1 MHLCFKFC
9 FIGEK
14 CSWPIEIFASKN
26 AIFDDSTL
34 SAFFNHKTKVT
45 AKMHGY
51 VRKLVKFWINQMPQ
65 IILFTFLVVHQKM
78 VGKLDGETCNFQ
90 CNLKIYVKKTWFIY
104 LFILKWYKILIY
116 FAPTTITISIQFVLM
131 CIFYLGKLIIVFRTL
146 IIKNTDTYL
155 EIPRYTHEY

>member
-104 LFILKWYKILIY
+104 LFILKWYKILLY
-116 FAPTTITISIQFVLM
+116 FAF
-131 CIFYLGKLIIVFRTL
+131 IFFKKNKKKQYDLDFLHLGRAGHDVGSIIVTFYYIHIL
-146 IIKNTDTYL
+146 
-155 EIPRYTHEY
+155 